1 MKQTLYRIL
10 ETLLAVVERI
20 STKVK
25 RSAKSEKLMVEK
37 IVSSVLYK
45 SICFVSTVTTAVGF
59 VYNIFFLRDF
69 QARTI
74 LYTIFLVA
82 IAWVLLSKILR
93 VKFVEGKKLTKSL
106 DVGLW
111 SFIFLSYF
119 IVFVFR

>member
-1 MKQTLYRIL
+1 MKQALYRIL
-10 ETLLAVVERI
+10 GTLLAVVERI

-25 RSAKSEKLMVEK
+25 RSAKSEKLVVEK

-45 SICFVSTVTTAVGF
+45 SICFVSTIITAVGF

-74 LYTIFLVA
+74 LYTIFLFA

-93 VKFVEGKKLTKSL
+93 VTFVEGKKLTKSL
-106 DVGLW
+106 DVELW
-111 SFIFLSYF
+111 CFIFLSHF
-119 IVFVFR
+119 IGFVFR

>member
-10 ETLLAVVERI
+10 GTLLAGAERI

-45 SICFVSTVTTAVGF
+45 SICSVSMIITTVGV
-59 VYNIFFLRDF
+59 VYNIIFFRDF

-74 LYTIFLVA
+74 LYTIFLFA
-82 IAWVLLSKILR
+82 IAWVLLSQILR

-111 SFIFLSYF
+111 CFIFLSHF
-119 IVFVFR
+119 IGFVFR